1 MVFGDKVTDIYSQK
15 ECNRAF
21 FMVKKVKT
29 FAGKTVY
36 VHGEAGFCT
45 SCQSCQGEEGRVFL
59 ERLKEEVL

>member
-1 MVFGDKVTDIYSQK
+1 
-15 ECNRAF
+15 
-21 FMVKKVKT
+21 MVKKVKT

-45 SCQSCQGEEGRVFL
+45 TCPSCQGEEGRVFL